1 MLPERG
7 SFVFGSPAMQPQR
20 SVGHR
25 MVLAAWFLLIAV
37 SCGSV
42 RATDFFLT
50 IGGGYRPEGN
60 QASLEANV
68 LFYQR
73 IIKDKNPGPRVHDL
87 FFADGDDPVKDL
99 QIEAPA
105 PKRPTKPLTELL
117 TTLHRRGPPVGRGGW
132 YAYRNHEVP
141 NVAGPNDPKLV
152 QKAFERIADTAR
164 KGDRL
169 IVYVTAHGDEAEEDD
184 PYNTSITGW
193 NDTEIRMHEL
203 TEWLDKLSPDVPV
216 VMVMAQCYCGGFSQ
230 TIYRDADPEQGLAPA
245 VRVGFF
251 AQQHNLPAAG
261 CRPDI
266 ENDAE
271 YSSYFWGAM
280 IGQTRNGK
288 AMPGCDADGN
298 GVVSFEEAHAQAII
312 AAETIVVPLKAS
324 DMLLRQFSEIP
335 VYTLAADRA
344 RQFSEN
350 GDSASS
356 PDEEKPAVDPKLNRM
371 QGTIESLLVG
381 ESPSAKRT
389 VTALCDQLGL
399 KGSDDVAKVLTALQ
413 AQRRLAAAGGR
424 SGPRPRSGRREL
436 LAAISD
442 KWPDLGDPE
451 KWREAPELKE
461 GDQAALLEEIKQ
473 LPEYETYEQRRVDRE
488 KQEADAEQSE
498 LKLVKYRRLVD
509 TLESIVL
516 ARNLPMA
523 ASPEIQQGFA
533 KMKQLERTSLKP

>member
-1 MLPERG
+1 
-7 SFVFGSPAMQPQR
+7 MQPQR

-50 IGGGYRPEGN
+50 IGGGYRPEGIRPRWKLT
-60 QASLEANV
+60 SCSISESSKT
-68 LFYQR
+68 R
-73 IIKDKNPGPRVHDL
+73 IPGPRVHDL

-117 TTLHRRGPPVGRGGW
+117 TTLHRRGPPVGRGSW

-152 QKAFERIADTAR
+152 QKALDRIADTAR

-184 PYNTSITGW
+184 PYNTSITAG

-251 AQQHNLPAAG
+251 AQQHNLPASG

-280 IGQTRNGK
+280 VGQTRNGK

-312 AAETIVVPLKAS
+312 AAETIDRPAES
-324 DMLLRQFSEIP
+324 LRH
-335 VYTLAADRA
+335 AAAAVQRDPRLHLGRRPA

-381 ESPSAKRT
+381 EI
-389 VTALCDQLGL
+389 ALRQTHRDGA
-399 KGSDDVAKVLTALQ
+399 V
-413 AQRRLAAAGGR
+413 
-424 SGPRPRSGRREL
+424 
-436 LAAISD
+436 
-442 KWPDLGDPE
+442 
-451 KWREAPELKE
+451 
-461 GDQAALLEEIKQ
+461 
-473 LPEYETYEQRRVDRE
+473 
-488 KQEADAEQSE
+488 
-498 LKLVKYRRLVD
+498 
-509 TLESIVL
+509 
-516 ARNLPMA
+516 
-523 ASPEIQQGFA
+523 
-533 KMKQLERTSLKP
+533 